1 MQLRNQ
7 DEKEIKVELMLKSF
21 INTIDEKLAQMNK
34 GGHKQIQK
42 FSEFFMSLCCDKI
55 LNVS

>member
-1 MQLRNQ
+1 
-7 DEKEIKVELMLKSF
+7 MLKLF
-21 INTIDEKLAQMNK
+21 INTVDEKLAYMNK
-34 GGHKQIQK
+34 GGQKQIQK